1 MSDGVETILIEDDE
15 DDRDFPFS
23 MIPVWINYSGL
34 SNAAYRLYATLRSVS
49 IEGDAKGTRKLLD
62 SDLCEL
68 IGRAQGKPITTRTL
82 ERWRDELVE
91 HGLLKIDK
99 APLDRPGVGRPQ
111 MTRRY
116 RLVKYPRQG
125 QEVVR
130 SAWTLLKEI
139 QDRRE
144 KPHPLPPAEISPTKM
159 SENSEEGGFPT
170 KMSECSTKM
179 SENCGADLR
188 RRGSKNPL
196 REEPSSS
203 SPHPSTRLAAR
214 KGRGARRRKE
224 DDKIIKDFSHT
235 HLDLVKPLVLELPG
249 GVDAAQADEITR
261 LVCAALDRGWAPSAV
276 FARLREKCDLEK
288 SRNPGAVHLYN
299 ARLLGEP
306 SRAQAAKAAVELCRV
321 CDEDGFTSDTSACSA
336 DPEAVPDVCLHGA
349 ADPWDDP
356 EYRAERERERSEA
369 LYARQKAEEEARHRK
384 SRTEA
389 AKRREAARR
398 AADTERR
405 RQAATRF
412 LESEPPIGDETAD
425 TVRRIF
431 LTADDPADLADL
443 ETLVSMG
450 IDLVES
456 GSSVLELV
464 NITVTVPREKWLTA
478 ILDRFDP
485 VPADA

>member
-1 MSDGVETILIEDDE
+1 MSNGF
-15 DDRDFPFS
+15 R
-23 MIPVWINYSGL
+23 
-34 SNAAYRLYATLRSVS
+34 AYGYV
-49 IEGDAKGTRKLLD
+49 LD
-62 SDLCEL
+62 
-68 IGRAQGKPITTRTL
+68 
-82 ERWRDELVE
+82 
-91 HGLLKIDK
+91 LKIDN
-99 APLDRPGVGRPQ
+99 
-111 MTRRY
+111 
-116 RLVKYPRQG
+116 
-125 QEVVR
+125 
-130 SAWTLLKEI
+130 
-139 QDRRE
+139 
-144 KPHPLPPAEISPTKM
+144 PTKKFVL
-159 SENSEEGGFPT
+159 SLLAGAAGDDFSCWPSVSLIAARVGI
-170 KMSECSTKM
+170 STRATQKHLK
-179 SENCGADLR
+179 A
-188 RRGSKNPL
+188 L
-196 REEPSSS
+196 REEGYISDRVRSRQNGSQATNRYFIHGPWDNFGGSGTPFEKIEIPSEVRATMWAKKPEDGEFRDGTIASVSAGGGGVSSS
-203 SPHPSTRLAAR
+203 SPHTNRTSRDKFDRGGELQDTPGGAPQFAPLSSGTNPLPSLTVPKLAPR
-214 KGRGARRRKE
+214 SGRGARRKE
-224 DDKIIKDFSHT
+224 EDKIIKDFSHT
-235 HLDLVKPLVLELPG
+235 HMDLVKPLVLELPG

-288 SRNPGAVHLYN
+288 SRDPGAVHLYN
-299 ARLLGEP
+299 ARRLGEP

-321 CDEDGFTSDTSACSA
+321 CDEDGFTSDVSACSA
-336 DPEAVPDVCLHGA
+336 DPEAVPGVCLHGA

-384 SRTEA
+384 SRAEA
-389 AKRREAARR
+389 ARRREAARR

-485 VPADA
+485 VPSDA